1 MAKCIK
7 RMITCT
13 RKISIP
19 MPNTKEIDGTKKN
32 GMERTKC
39 IKEMIS
45 CTLKLNVL
53 ILLNTKKIDE
63 AKQKGREMAKHIK

>member
-1 MAKCIK
+1 
-7 RMITCT
+7 
-13 RKISIP
+13 

-45 CTLKLNVL
+45 CTRKLNVL